1 MDRETL
7 AINFA
12 KRPRKRK
19 PDGSSGSSTKSGT
32 SAKSGPSTKSSSS
45 ASKQSAVRLRLD
57 GGIGCT
63 PENPLVIEDDE
74 DEEMPDVEPRVEDT
88 THTYP
93 LPSIKLNGCQQAA
106 LLNKM
111 PDVEPRV
118 EDTNSYPLPSI
129 RLNDCE
135 RAALLKKGRP
145 PSEDVPDQ
153 RTDSLCS
160 DKPVPRSSVRYR
172 STLLEHP
179 TWVTLEMTQARLVKA
194 KWTDEE
200 MEGEYDHQDLDVDM
214 DEVDEL
220 ADDDD
225 DFVWTPSSRL
235 SQPGGGDVEMHA
247 TLVAPSCAIT
257 ALRAPLIDSSVH
269 QNATRQ
275 SLQAESASTSS
286 RGFKQWMLPNQP
298 ARPVKGVGMQYQPK
312 C

>member
-63 PENPLVIEDDE
+63 PENPLVIENDE
-74 DEEMPDVEPRVEDT
+74 DEELPDVEPRVGDT
-88 THTYP
+88 THT
-93 LPSIKLNGCQQAA
+93 
-106 LLNKM
+106 
-111 PDVEPRV
+111 
-118 EDTNSYPLPSI
+118 YPLPSI

-153 RTDSLCS
+153 HTDSLCS
-160 DKPVPRSSVRYR
+160 DKPMPRSSVRYR
-172 STLLEHP
+172 PTLLEHP

-200 MEGEYDHQDLDVDM
+200 MEGEYDHQDLDVGM

-235 SQPGGGDVEMHA
+235 SQPGEGDAEMHA

-275 SLQAESASTSS
+275 SVQAESASTSS